1 MNQCPELLVVIEDY
15 AETHNLIASEAELS
29 ALFDAEIMPG
39 IIEVHGKV
47 GEEFKDGIRA
57 TVSFRE
63 WTDTLVRDGF
73 LYGEQA
79 RVYTYVGKWAWHNFP
94 GFSRH

>member
-1 MNQCPELLVVIEDY
+1 MNQCPELLVIIEDY
-15 AETHNLIASEAELS
+15 AESHNLIASEAELS

-57 TVSFRE
+57 RE
-63 WTDTLVRDGF
+63 AFAHWVDYLVRDGF
-73 LYGEQA
+73 LRQEQA
-79 RVYTYVGKWAWHNFP
+79 RVYIYVGRWA
-94 GFSRH
+94 